1 MAYLGPPPA
10 RTPVT
15 SDQITDASV
24 TADKLATN
32 AVTAVKITAANVTT
46 AKIADDAVTTDKVGA
61 LTTLAT
67 NVITETTGGT
77 GVTIDGVLVKDTG
90 VATDDIILAGT
101 KLLAVRFHIQNAS
114 GTLVHYTYNVSNQA
128 VNVGSY
134 TGGINGL
141 SATITTTPT
150 GTDSSTNFATGAK
163 VGSATTSYVWFDTGA
178 VSNTCYFTGHIL
190 ENRASPSAPLNADF
204 NAQNLNINGTTRVR
218 LVISHKLD
226 TGAVF
231 AINTTNIA
239 SGKLIAYNIN
249 GFMEPA

>member
-15 SDQITDASV
+15 SSQITDASV
-24 TADKLATN
+24 TAAKLATDSV
-32 AVTAVKITAANVTT
+32 AT

-90 VATDDIILAGT
+90 VSTDDIILAGT
-101 KLLAVRFHIQNAS
+101 KLLSVRFHIQNSS

-150 GTDSSTNFATGAK
+150 GTDGSTDFATGVK
-163 VGSATTSYVWFDTGA
+163 VGSATTSYIWFDTGA
-178 VSNTCYFTGHIL
+178 VANTCYFTGHIL

-239 SGKLIAYNIN
+239 SAKLIAYNIN
-249 GFMEPA
+249 GFMEPES

>member
-1 MAYLGPPPA
+1 VLAGSSIDMNGTEL
-10 RTPVT
+10 
-15 SDQITDASV
+15 ILDADADTTI
-24 TADKLATN
+24 TADTDD
-32 AVTAVKITAANVTT
+32 TIDI
-46 AKIADDAVTTDKVGA
+46 KIAGADDFQFTANDFTA
-61 LTTLAT
+61 LSGSTIST
-67 NVITETTGGT
+67 NTIAETTGGS
-77 GVTIDGVLVKDTG
+77 GVTIDGVVVKDTG

-101 KLLAVRFHIQNAS
+101 KLLSVRFSIQNSS
-114 GTLVHYTYNVSNQA
+114 GTLVHYAYNVSNQA

-150 GTDSSTNFATGAK
+150 GTDGSTDFATGAK
-163 VGSATTSYVWFDTGA
+163 VGSATTSYIWFDTGA
-178 VSNTCYFTGHIL
+178 VGNTCYFGGYIV

-218 LVISHKLD
+218 LVINHKLD

-239 SGKLIAYNIN
+239 SGKLISYNIN